1 MNTFRLYLVMKSVFF
16 CGGMTMNIAIG
27 TKNRAKTAA
36 VQKVVECYID
46 NVQFEALNV
55 ASNVADQPMSD
66 EETRQGAI
74 NRAQATLATSDAQLG
89 FGLEGGVKMLNG
101 VMYLCN
107 WAALAT
113 REGAIYTAAGAQ
125 IPLPVELATEIQR
138 GHELG
143 PIMDAYV
150 QQANTREH
158 AGAIGVFTNGYV
170 DRQEM
175 FEHILTLLVGQYMY
189 FEKH

>member
-1 MNTFRLYLVMKSVFF
+1 MMKSVFF

-27 TKNRAKTAA
+27 TKNRAKIAA
-36 VQKVVECYID
+36 VQKVVACYID
-46 NVQFEALNV
+46 NVQFEAFNV
-55 ASNVADQPMSD
+55 VSHVADQPMSD

-74 NRAQATLATSDAQLG
+74 NRAQEALAISDAQLA

-101 VMYLCN
+101 GLYLCN

-113 REGAIYTAAGAQ
+113 RKGVIYTAAGAQ
-125 IPLPVELATEIQR
+125 IPLPVEIATEIQR
-138 GHELG
+138 GRELG
-143 PIMDAYV
+143 PVMDAYA
-150 QQANTREH
+150 QQTNTREH

-175 FEHILTLLVGQYMY
+175 FEHILTLLIGQYMY